1 MSEPVC
7 YNAPV
12 PAATGERSPSP
23 RGRPRVRPLVSA
35 DLAEIAR
42 IERESY
48 PPELREGEAA
58 LLSKMALF
66 RAGALG
72 CFDGGRMCGYA
83 FALPWKA
90 GTLIGVGQVLDA
102 LPAEPDIM
110 YVHDMVVDPACRRQG
125 VASTLFGEIARLA
138 DLLKLARFVLVA
150 VQGSAAFWQRL
161 GFHAVE
167 SFDYLP
173 GVAATRMEMTVQA

>member
-12 PAATGERSPSP
+12 PAATDERSPSP
-23 RGRPRVRPLVSA
+23 SGRLRVRPLVSA

-173 GVAATRMEMTVQA
+173 GVAATRMEMTVRP